1 MVLHSAAPQL
11 TDLELLLSVNRLGSL
26 GKAAREHGLSQ
37 PAASVRIQGM
47 ERRLGLRLLE
57 RTPSG
62 SHFTPAGAALAK
74 WAQTAID
81 AVSQL
86 MACSAALNDAGSG
99 TLRISTCLTVAEFL
113 IPRWVTGLRVQFP
126 ALDIGVQTD
135 ARQVVLE
142 STLAGRT
149 ELGFVDGPAHHPELH
164 QRVVGQ
170 DELVVVVPPDHP
182 WARVRT
188 PLTPA
193 ELATGRL
200 VLREK
205 GFGSRETLR
214 QALGDLWRDNAH
226 LELPSTTAVKE
237 AIEVGAGAGVLSLLT
252 TARDLR
258 EGRLVRVPVAHLAT
272 TRTLFAV
279 WDKHSQLS
287 PAAKALLDIAMHD
300 QRSSVASMRR
310 AARAP
315 LSACGDF
322 RPQVANKRHVA
333 IAEASAS

>member
-57 RTPSG
+57 RSPSG

-99 TLRISTCLTVAEFL
+99 SLRISTCLTVAEYL
-113 IPRWVTGLRVQFP
+113 IPRWVTGLRAQFP
-126 ALDIGVQTD
+126 ALDVRVQ
-135 ARQVVLE
+135 ANNLQIVLE
-142 STLAGRT
+142 NARAGKAD
-149 ELGFVDGPAHHPELH
+149 LGFVSGSGHHPDLH
-164 QRVVGQ
+164 QRVVGH
-170 DELVVVVPPDHP
+170 DELVVVVTPDHP
-182 WARVRT
+182 WAHLQT

-226 LELPSTTAVKE
+226 LELPSTTAIKE
-237 AIEVGAGAGVLSLLT
+237 ALEVGAGAGVLSLLT
-252 TARDLR
+252 TARDLE
-258 EGRLVRVPVAHLAT
+258 EGRLVRVPVAHLAL
-272 TRTLFAV
+272 TRKLFAV
-279 WDKHSQLS
+279 WDKQAQLS
-287 PAAKALLDIAMHD
+287 PAAKAMLDLAMHE
-300 QRSSVASMRR
+300 QRSSTGSPRFVARGLLSPCNDLR
-310 AARAP
+310 P
-315 LSACGDF
+315 LAKNQ
-322 RPQVANKRHVA
+322 RQVA
-333 IAEASAS
+333 IPEASAS